1 MRRVK
6 TNFVNY
12 FVIYYSKSSP
22 TAFISHCQAAFVH
35 RGSAQFIVSPVPSP
49 QQYLFFGLPL
59 VTSAQSGQFLQFSPS
74 SGWQIPSQLQ
84 VEVGGASVAEVA
96 CDIVVVVATAEVTG
110 GTVVTGSSVMA
121 RQLVASWRAE
131 R

>member
-1 MRRVK
+1 MAWVEKRRVK

-74 SGWQIPSQLQ
+74 SGWQIPSPLQ

-96 CDIVVVVATAEVTG
+96 CDVVVVATAEVTG
-110 GTVVTGSSVMA
+110 GTVVTG
-121 RQLVASWRAE
+121 
-131 R
+131 